1 MIKINIK
8 ATNISL
14 TPAISE
20 YVEKRISTLEKFYK
34 EDEEIVINVE
44 VGKTTE
50 HHKSGDIF
58 RAEIHIRSRGNEY
71 YASAE
76 TEDLYASI
84 DQVKD
89 NIVRELTST
98 RKRAMRLI
106 RKSGAKIK
114 NLLRGVSDIGGK
126 SWKRIRNK
134 K

>member
-1 MIKINIK
+1 MKINIK

-14 TPAISE
+14 TSSISE
-20 YVEKRISTLEKFYK
+20 YVEKRVRTLEKFYK
-34 EDEEIVINVE
+34 KDEEIIVNVE
-44 VGKTTE
+44 VGKTTH

-58 RAEIHIRSRGNEY
+58 RAEIFIRSRGNEY

-89 NIVRELTST
+89 NIVRELTSKKKKT
-98 RKRAMRLI
+98 VRLFRKG
-106 RKSGAKIK
+106 GAKIK
-114 NLLRGVSDIGGK
+114 NILKGAANVGGK
-126 SWKRIRNK
+126 GWKRIRNK

>member
-1 MIKINIK
+1 MKINIK

-20 YVEKRISTLEKFYK
+20 YIEKKINTLNKFYK
-34 EDEEIVINVE
+34 EDEEIIINVE

-76 TEDLYASI
+76 TEDLYATI
-84 DQVKD
+84 DQVKN

-106 RKSGAKIK
+106 RKGGSGIK
-114 NLLRGVSDIGGK
+114 NILRGVSDIGGK

>member
-1 MIKINIK
+1 MKINIK

-20 YVEKRISTLEKFYK
+20 YIEKKINTLNKFYK
-34 EDEEIVINVE
+34 EDEEIIINVE

-71 YASAE
+71 YATAE

-84 DQVKD
+84 DQVKN

-106 RKSGAKIK
+106 RKGGSGIK
-114 NLLRGVSDIGGK
+114 NMLRGVSDIGGK